1 MSEQLVL
8 GLVLGRRRGRLLRGL
23 RGRRVRHGRRR
34 LAQLLRHL
42 GLHLLLLL
50 LLLVQALELLLLQ
63 EAVLLL
69 LQLCQLLLLQLVQL
83 VLQGVLLRQ
92 RLQRLLGAV
101 QRLRREL
108 QRRLR
113 EGVLVARLRGVR
125 LLSERRRLQ
134 LHDLRGRQV
143 QHGELRR
150 GLRLRRRRLRGH
162 FELAE
167 QHRAAAHVA
176 LLAVIHLL
184 LQVFRRCRK
193 GL

>member
-1 MSEQLVL
+1 M
-8 GLVLGRRRGRLLRGL
+8 LL
-23 RGRRVRHGRRR
+23 
-34 LAQLLRHL
+34 
-42 GLHLLLLL
+42 LHLLLLL

-83 VLQGVLLRQ
+83 VLQGVLLR
-92 RLQRLLGAV
+92 QRLLGAV